1 MTVLRLQT
9 HQGATT
15 RASVSCLQSFDPA
28 FDELIGDN
36 QTVYKVGPTRDVIWA
51 AESPAYLSGA
61 HIAWPL
67 NVSVCPAITEQG

>member
-1 MTVLRLQT
+1 MSVLRLQT
-9 HQGATT
+9 HQGAMS

-61 HIAWPL
+61 HIAWHRNDP
-67 NVSVCPAITEQG
+67 VSSTVTE